1 MSPHAHFPAEGP
13 HPSPA
18 DPGKPDTHRAD
29 EVRPPAAPP
38 GSRGPLVVLTGPT
51 GVGKTELGL
60 HLAERFQGEIL
71 NADSRQIYRGLDIA
85 TAKPTP
91 EERARVP
98 HHLFDIREPD
108 QPLTLAEYQRLAYA
122 TIDAVHARGHLPLLV
137 GGTPLYIQAV
147 VQGLRIPPVPPNPE
161 LRRRLE
167 AQAQEE
173 GPEALHR
180 ELARLDPESAR
191 RIDPRNLRRVIRAL
205 EIVLSTGRPKSAL
218 EGHRPPPYRILR
230 IGLTMPREA
239 LYARIDQRVWRMV
252 QAGLVQETAR
262 LLERYSLDLP
272 AMTGLGYR
280 EMAAHLQG
288 EISLEEAVRRIQ
300 AQTHRYVR
308 HQYSWFRRMADMEW
322 YEWSPPQ
329 VDAVVR
335 RIQRWLQEDGSR
347 ERG

>member
-1 MSPHAHFPAEGP
+1 MNPQGMNPQAERPGQAPA
-13 HPSPA
+13 A
-18 DPGKPDTHRAD
+18 PDTPQVD
-29 EVRPPAAPP
+29 EAHPPATPP
-38 GSRGPLVVLTGPT
+38 GSRGPLVVVTGPT
-51 GVGKTELGL
+51 GVGKTGL
-60 HLAERFQGEIL
+60 SLQLAARFQGEII

-91 EERARVP
+91 QERARIP

-108 QPLTLAEYQRLAYA
+108 TPLTLAEYQRLAYA
-122 TIDAVHARGHLPLLV
+122 AIDAVHARGHLPLLV

-167 AQAQEE
+167 AQAREE
-173 GPEALHR
+173 GPEVLHHT
-180 ELARLDPESAR
+180 LARLDPESAR
-191 RIDPRNLRRVIRAL
+191 RIDPRNVRRVVRAL
-205 EIVLSTGRPKSAL
+205 EIVLTTGRPKSAL

-239 LYARIDQRVWRMV
+239 LYARIDRRVWRMV
-252 QAGLVQETAR
+252 QAGLLQEAAR
-262 LLERYSLDLP
+262 LLERYALDLP

-280 EMAAHLQG
+280 EIAAHLRG

-308 HQYSWFRRMADMEW
+308 HQSSWFRRMADVEW
-322 YEWSPPQ
+322 YEWDPPQ
-329 VDAVVR
+329 VEAVVR
-335 RIQRWLQEDGSR
+335 RIQRWLQEGGS
-347 ERG
+347 GDSG